1 MAVTDD
7 LSQVL
12 VEIMLQVGATN
23 NVFREMDGFLV
34 LMSVLSTIQ
43 DHHQT
48 QDDHTA
54 AIETTRLVFVVLA
67 EATTNHLEN
76 SGFFRNRLGYE
87 SLGIALQGLAS
98 DPQTVD
104 ETMGFLLSLA
114 LSDFSLSGL
123 FTSIRG
129 AQGDDLDVRLTEFQ
143 SRLGTIHRPEVI
155 RILWDVAFRDTTSI
169 RYGMFKLFEELSYVS
184 HRNQGVLSALGLG

>member
-1 MAVTDD
+1 MRSAVENLKRADGERARDGMAVTDD

-76 SGFFRNRLGYE
+76 SGFFRVCNFNVPMQLIY
-87 SLGIALQGLAS
+87 
-98 DPQTVD
+98 
-104 ETMGFLLSLA
+104 
-114 LSDFSLSGL
+114 
-123 FTSIRG
+123 
-129 AQGDDLDVRLTEFQ
+129 
-143 SRLGTIHRPEVI
+143 
-155 RILWDVAFRDTTSI
+155 
-169 RYGMFKLFEELSYVS
+169 
-184 HRNQGVLSALGLG
+184 